1 MERTARSYWDQ
12 LALRWRVP
20 EPLAPGRADID
31 WFERQAARH
40 AAGAPRAA
48 LLGVTAGIAAM
59 RWPAGTR
66 LVAADWSTN
75 MLKLVWPGKVAT
87 AAAFAICADWRELPF
102 ANGAVDL
109 VAGDGCYT
117 AMGALD
123 RAAALNAEMRRVLR
137 PRGAVLMRCF
147 CRPARG
153 LEVDGLFAQL
163 HAGRFRNLDL
173 FRWLLA
179 MALQRDA
186 ATGIAVRRI
195 GEEWARRVPEAR
207 ALQAGM
213 GWTDDALTN
222 MERMAG
228 STMTYNFASLDELL
242 RAAAPAFEL
251 LERDTPDYAWGEF
264 FPRIVLRAR

>member
-1 MERTARSYWDQ
+1 MERAARSYWEQ
-12 LALRWRVP
+12 IALRWRVP
-20 EPLAPGRADID
+20 EPLAPGRTDID

-40 AAGAPRAA
+40 AVLAPRAA

-75 MLKLVWPGKVAT
+75 MLKLVWRGASAT
-87 AAAFAICADWRELPF
+87 ASASAVCADWRELPF
-102 ANGAVDL
+102 ASGTVDL

-117 AMGALD
+117 AMGTLD
-123 RAAALNAEMRRVLR
+123 GAAALNAELHRVLR
-137 PRGAVLMRCF
+137 PGGAVLMRCF
-147 CRPARG
+147 CRPAHG

-163 HAGRFRNLDL
+163 DAGRFRNLDL

-186 ATGIAVRRI
+186 ATGVAVRRI

-207 ALQAGM
+207 ALQARM
-213 GWTDDALTN
+213 AWTDDALTN
-222 MERMAG
+222 MERMAS

-242 RAAAPAFEL
+242 RTAAPAFEV
-251 LERDTPDYAWGEF
+251 LERDTPDYAWGEL

>member
-12 LALRWRVP
+12 IALHWRVP

-40 AAGAPRAA
+40 AAGSPRAT

-75 MLKLVWPGKVAT
+75 MLRLVWPGGG
-87 AAAFAICADWRELPF
+87 AAAAACAICADWRELPF
-102 ANGAVDL
+102 ASGTVDL

-117 AMGALD
+117 AMGTLD
-123 RAAALNAEMRRVLR
+123 GAAALNAEMRRVLR
-137 PRGAVLMRCF
+137 PGGAVLMRCF

-153 LEVDGLFAQL
+153 LEVDGLFARL
-163 HAGRFRNLDL
+163 RAGGFRNLDL

-179 MALQRDA
+179 MALQGG
-186 ATGIAVRRI
+186 TGGVPVQVI
-195 GEEWARRVPEAR
+195 GEQWARRMPDAR
-207 ALQAGM
+207 ALQARM
-213 GWTDDALTN
+213 GWTDDALAN
-222 MERMAG
+222 MERMAT
-228 STMTYNFASLDELL
+228 STMTYSFATLEDLV
-242 RAAAPAFEL
+242 RIGAPAFEV
-251 LERDTPDYAWGEF
+251 LERDTPDYAWGEL
-264 FPRIVLRAR
+264 FPHIVLRAR

>member
-1 MERTARSYWDQ
+1 MERAARSYWDQ
-12 LALRWRVP
+12 IALRWRVP

-31 WFERQAARH
+31 WFERQAARQ
-40 AAGAPRAA
+40 AAVAPRAA

-75 MLKLVWPGKVAT
+75 MLKLVWRGASAT
-87 AAAFAICADWRELPF
+87 ASASAVCADWRELPF
-102 ANGAVDL
+102 ASATVDL

-117 AMGALD
+117 AMGTLD
-123 RAAALNAEMRRVLR
+123 GAAALNAEMHRVLR
-137 PRGAVLMRCF
+137 PGGTVLMRCF
-147 CRPARG
+147 CRPAHG

-179 MALQRDA
+179 MALQGSAGRGVPVRA
-186 ATGIAVRRI
+186 IA
-195 GEEWARRVPEAR
+195 EQWARRIPDAR

-213 GWTDDALTN
+213 GWTDDALAN
-222 MERMAG
+222 MERMATG
-228 STMTYNFASLDELL
+228 AMTYSFATLEDLV
-242 RAAAPAFEL
+242 RIAAPAFEL
-251 LERDTPDYAWGEF
+251 LERDVPDYAWGEL